1 MENAKYILSVCLKIR
16 VKSFS
21 EKGKGFRG
29 MRSMESEYLMSYSN
43 RGVCVKS
50 VHGYHMSNGWNCEGS
65 KGRSESKLNNGNT

>member
-29 MRSMESEYLMSYSN
+29 MQSMESEYLMSYSN
-43 RGVCVKS
+43 RGVCV
-50 VHGYHMSNGWNCEGS
+50 
-65 KGRSESKLNNGNT
+65 